1 MTVYRRLR
9 VVLAA
14 HHYTRLKDGK
24 PLELYEEARRSGDW
38 KQISSIKLIY
48 KQLTGYKTA

>member
-1 MTVYRRLR
+1 MSERRSSASSAPLQ
-9 VVLAA
+9 
-14 HHYTRLKDGK
+14 LKDGK